1 MPLFIP
7 LLNYLMKPDISM
19 RNFYLF
25 VFLFASIN
33 LFGQNTRYLDD
44 VFNSVNKTTLEYSSV
59 YGLDMDVYEPVGDS
73 ETNRP
78 LIILAHGGSFD
89 AGSKENPTMVTLC
102 ESFARKG
109 YVTASIQY
117 RLGNVFDMLDSLS
130 MINVVMKAL
139 SDAKSAVRYFRMDAA
154 GANSFNIN
162 SNMIFWKYCYF
173 PSYKILSISRS
184 FTYHAVKVSVTCFC
198 NYFWILSF
206 Q

>member
-59 YGLDMDVYEPVGDS
+59 YGLDMDGYEPVGDS

-78 LIILAHGGSFD
+78 LIILAHGGSFV
-89 AGSKENPTMVTLC
+89 AGSTP
-102 ESFARKG
+102 
-109 YVTASIQY
+109 
-117 RLGNVFDMLDSLS
+117 LGGGV
-130 MINVVMKAL
+130 IA
-139 SDAKSAVRYFRMDAA
+139 
-154 GANSFNIN
+154 
-162 SNMIFWKYCYF
+162 F
-173 PSYKILSISRS
+173 P
-184 FTYHAVKVSVTCFC
+184 VSVLFLRFTGGESRH
-198 NYFWILSF
+198 IS
-206 Q
+206 